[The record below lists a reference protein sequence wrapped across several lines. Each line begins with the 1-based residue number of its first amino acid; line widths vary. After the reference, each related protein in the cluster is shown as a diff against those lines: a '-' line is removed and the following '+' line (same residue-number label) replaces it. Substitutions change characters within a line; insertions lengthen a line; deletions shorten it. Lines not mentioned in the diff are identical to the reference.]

1 MGVGMLAIL
10 MVLLIPIIA
19 IVGGLALAALRILKG
34 GQRGKSRQQAEEET
48 GMIQAIYQELSRM
61 EERIEALETLLV
73 EQEMQG
79 RKKDET
85 SS

>member
-1 MGVGMLAIL
+1 LGVTTLAIL
-10 MVLLIPIIA
+10 MVLLIPMVVII
-19 IVGGLALAALRILKG
+19 VALAALRILKG
-34 GQRGKSRQQAEEET
+34 GQRGKSKQQAEEET

-73 EQEMQG
+73 DQEMQG
-79 RKKDET
+79 RKNDET